1 MVVGTSMA
9 GAGRTGYPE
18 QDLGCGEANS
28 PAQSCSQHPA
38 GSKLL
43 WGVVPRGGTR
53 PWVCSEMFYS
63 GCLSPKERFPFRLNY
78 LDSVYSK
85 HRRQD
90 SSISSFRKYG

>member
-43 WGVVPRGGTR
+43 WGVVPRGGNKAMGLLR
-53 PWVCSEMFYS
+53 NV
-63 GCLSPKERFPFRLNY
+63 LFRLFIP
-78 LDSVYSK
+78 K
-85 HRRQD
+85 RAF
-90 SSISSFRKYG
+90 SF